1 MIYLPMK
8 EETLIQALQK
18 KLKEDMETP
27 ENVYYNAGIIDA
39 IEEVKKQYLL
49 QKLKQTQ

>member
-1 MIYLPMK
+1 MQ
-8 EETLIQALQK
+8 EETIIQALQR

-27 ENVYYNAGIIDA
+27 EQVHYNAGIIDA

-49 QKLKQTQ
+49 QKLKQPH